1 MSRILIIED
10 DPAISAIER
19 DYLELSDF
27 EADIADDGMKGLAMA
42 DGGGYDLVLLDLML
56 PGLDGFSVCRKL
68 REKTDIPILLVT
80 ARREDVDKIRG
91 LGYGADDYIEKP
103 FSPSVLVARVK
114 ANLAQY
120 RRLKQAPEEQSSE
133 IISGGLRIEPEARR
147 VFDGDRELQLKNKE
161 FELLLFLVRHPNQVF
176 SREDLYELI
185 WGLESMGDNVTVAVH
200 INRLREKIEPDPS
213 MPVRIQTVWG
223 AGYRYKPRQYF
234 NICLTLP
241 YAMLKPPIY
250 DESIQ
255 EKSATDYHGGFYYE
269 AARQEL

>member
-223 AGYRYKPRQYF
+223 AGYRYKP
-234 NICLTLP
+234 
-241 YAMLKPPIY
+241 
-250 DESIQ
+250 
-255 EKSATDYHGGFYYE
+255 
-269 AARQEL
+269 